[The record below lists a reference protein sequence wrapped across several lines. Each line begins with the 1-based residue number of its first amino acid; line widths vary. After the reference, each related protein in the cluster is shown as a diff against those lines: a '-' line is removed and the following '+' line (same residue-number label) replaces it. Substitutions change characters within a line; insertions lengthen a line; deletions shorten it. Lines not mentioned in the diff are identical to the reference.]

1 MLVAGKGHE
10 KIQVI
15 KDKKTY
21 FSDKKIILK
30 SIRIKNSS
38 LSNDIKL
45 NILKEKSN
53 NKNLSLVKDINQA
66 RLILEKLKKT
76 IYFLQLKVKEMM
88 EINMYQNHL
97 KKRHLL

>member
-30 SIRIKNSS
+30 SIKIKNSS

-45 NILKEKSN
+45 NILKEKFN

-66 RLILEKLKKT
+66 RIDSRE
-76 IYFLQLKVKEMM
+76 V
-88 EINMYQNHL
+88 
-97 KKRHLL
+97 KKRYIFCN